1 LSDDDTQIGIVSGG
15 TSCDNP
21 DDDRPGYYTRVA
33 DNVEWIQKISGAS
46 DSSSSSTSSNNNNNA
61 AESSTQRPST
71 GPGGS
76 SKPTTTKRPA
86 SGGFSFP
93 IFG

>member
-1 LSDDDTQIGIVSGG
+1 LVLADDDTQIGLVSGG
-15 TSCDNP
+15 TDCDNP
-21 DDDRPGYYTRVA
+21 NDDRPGYYTRVA
-33 DNVEWIQKISGAS
+33 DNLDWIQKISGAG
-46 DSSSSSTSSNNNNNA
+46 DSSSSSSSNNNA

-71 GPGGS
+71 GPGES